1 MEMKK
6 NRYKLLLLCLVFTF
20 LGGRAAYA
28 NTGFNDVAEKDWFYK
43 GVVYASSNKLLED
56 TGETAFKP
64 ASAID
69 RTEFIVALYNYST
82 IKGYDVSVGLS
93 TNILSYDDAFDI
105 REGACEA
112 FQWACGSG
120 LIPDAGASKLEP
132 NSTVSREQMIKIMY
146 DYALLYG
153 ISPTA
158 GEDTNILSYTD
169 VSDIK
174 HNEAYRAFQWACGT
188 GIINGTSASTLSPSD
203 SVTRAQLVTV
213 LLRLSEK
220 ETVQTEPASG
230 PVKVVTF
237 QEYTVKGDRFE
248 ADIKVPQIQGLANK
262 TLENSLN
269 EKYRTEG
276 KQLYDQFLD
285 EMKSLKNG
293 EGSFSVNSGYMTKT
307 ETDRLLSIGRYTLT
321 VMASGAEKLKYDT
334 IDKEKQILITLPGLF
349 QDKSYV
355 DIISNCIKSQMKEQ
369 MQADAGIIYWVDS
382 KEGLADDFDKILENQ
397 NFYITED
404 GKLVISFDEYEVAP
418 GSMGIVE
425 FTIPTK
431 VILPILVSDEYIK

>member
-1 MEMKK
+1 MELKN
-6 NRYKLLLLCLVFTF
+6 NRYRLLLLCLVFAF
-20 LGGRAAYA
+20 LSRAAFA
-28 NTGFNDVAEKDWFYK
+28 DTGFDNVTEKDWFYE
-43 GVVYASSNKLLED
+43 GVLYASSNELLED
-56 TGETAFKP
+56 TGETAFRP

-69 RTEFIVALYNYST
+69 RTEFIVALYNYSK
-82 IKGYDVSVGLS
+82 IKGYDVSAGLD

-105 REGACEA
+105 REGAYEA

-120 LIPDAGASKLEP
+120 LIPDAGASSLEP
-132 NSTVSREQMIKIMY
+132 DRTVSREQMIKLMY

-153 ISPTA
+153 IDPTA

-169 VSDIK
+169 VSEIK

-188 GIINGTSASTLSPSD
+188 GIINGTSASTLSPSN
-203 SVTRAQLVTV
+203 SATRAQLSTV

-220 ETVQTEPASG
+220 GSAQTEPASG

-262 TLENSLN
+262 DLENSLN
-269 EKYRTEG
+269 EKYRAEG

-285 EMKSLKNG
+285 EMENLKNG
-293 EGSFSVNSGYMTKT
+293 EGYFSVNSGYMTKT
-307 ETDRLLSIGRYTLT
+307 ETDRLLSIERYTLT
-321 VMASGAEKLKYDT
+321 VMASGAEKLRYDT

-355 DIISNCIKSQMKEQ
+355 DTISNCIKSQMKEQ

-382 KEGLADDFDKILENQ
+382 REGLIDAFDKISENQ

-418 GSMGIVE
+418 GNMGTVE
-425 FTIPTK
+425 FTIPTEM
-431 VILPILVSDEYIK
+431 ILPILVSDEYIK